1 MISESSKK
9 YHIWHSTAIRHSP
22 PLTWI
27 FPRISVHTP
36 SATLFDPFVLPSAT
50 STRAQCHGVVET
62 ALVKGQQSAVS
73 CEQSTL
79 VKGQQ
84 SAVSCEQSTLVN
96 AISSLLS
103 ALITQLSALSSQLCT
118 LHSRTILML
127 VKMVVLVM
135 LVLWMLVHGGRSDRG
150 CVDVHEEL
158 YVAELHIALCRC
170 KRS

>member
-50 STRAQCHGVVET
+50 STRAQRHGVVET
-62 ALVKGQQSAVS
+62 A
-73 CEQSTL
+73 L